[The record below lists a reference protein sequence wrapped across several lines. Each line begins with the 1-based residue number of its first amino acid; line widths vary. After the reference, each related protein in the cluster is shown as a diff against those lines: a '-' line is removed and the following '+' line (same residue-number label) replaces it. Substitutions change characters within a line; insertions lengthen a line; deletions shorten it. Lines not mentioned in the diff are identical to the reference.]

1 LAKYGIALAHVKFTA
16 RAALF
21 AFIAKAISAYRHPR
35 QTRYRGKFLDK
46 SSLVSPPR

>member
-1 LAKYGIALAHVKFTA
+1 MAHVKFTA

-21 AFIAKAISAYRHPR
+21 VLIAKAISPYRHPR

-46 SSLVSPPR
+46 SSPVSPPL